1 MNARSWRAP
10 SAADAHRHDPA
21 EVFAAGERN
30 HHISNTAYPIAHE
43 TSWAPY
49 RLLRDQHEAAVHKAF
64 DDVDELCLYVHI
76 PFCERRCSF
85 CEYTVVSGDDLQN
98 TAGYRDALLLEI
110 ERYAAL
116 LKRSGRA
123 HPVRG
128 IDIGGGTP
136 AFVPLDDV
144 KAIVDALQRGFDCG
158 PPSSMG
164 GGISIETTPKIAA
177 ADAAKLKGYV
187 DVGIERISMGVQVIQ
202 PDLLKVLARD
212 ENGVEH
218 HKIAVD
224 NIRAAGFKRLNLDV
238 MYGFADQ
245 TLESLAATLQHCIA
259 LDPEYVTLYRMR
271 YKLTRISHQAP
282 RVTLEHAKAHA
293 ALARQLLEAAGYT
306 ASPGKNTFTHQ
317 RVNAHARIP
326 GTQVPGTQV
335 PGTQD
340 VGTSAYLTK
349 RVIEGTPYLGLG
361 LGAQT
366 FTHTTISYNDG
377 SVGKNLAPYL
387 RSVSAGRL
395 PIQDLY
401 DLPRTQMMAKFV
413 AVAFYF
419 GELDRPSFLKK
430 FGVDVDDAF
439 AAEVAW
445 VKARGLMHETRGQ
458 FGNSSALS
466 LTAEGGRH
474 FAGVIALFFAPSV
487 QRYLIERDP
496 ARATDMDVARGK
508 ALRIAG

>member
-1 MNARSWRAP
+1 MKRVWRAP
-10 SAADAHRHDPA
+10 SAADATRPDPA
-21 EVFAAGERN
+21 DVFAAGERN

-43 TSWAPY
+43 TTWAPY
-49 RLLRDQHEAAVHKAF
+49 RVPREQHEAVVQRAC
-64 DDVDELCLYVHI
+64 DDVDDLCLYVHV
-76 PFCERRCSF
+76 PFCETRCSF
-85 CEYTVVSGDDLQN
+85 CEYTVVSGADLDN
-98 TAGYRDALLLEI
+98 TAGYRDALLQEI
-110 ERYAAL
+110 DRVGAL
-116 LKRSGRA
+116 VRA
-123 HPVRG
+123 SSAGTGKPHPVGG

-136 AFVPLDDV
+136 AFVPADDIR
-144 KAIVDALQRGFDCG
+144 AIVDALRANFEC
-158 PPSSMG
+158 PTS
-164 GGISIETTPKIAA
+164 GISIETTPKIAA
-177 ADAAKLKGYV
+177 AEPAKLKAYV

-212 ENGVEH
+212 GNGVEH
-218 HKIAVD
+218 HRHAVD
-224 NIRAAGFKRLNLDV
+224 HIRAAGFRRLNLDV

-245 TLESLAATLQHCIA
+245 SAESLAATLKHCIA

-282 RVTLEHAKAHA
+282 RVTLAHAKAHA
-293 ALARQLLEAAGYT
+293 VLARALLEEAGYR

-317 RVNAHARIP
+317 RVNPDKI
-326 GTQVPGTQV
+326 V
-335 PGTQD
+335 D

-377 SVGKNLAPYL
+377 SVGKNLSPYL
-387 RSVSAGRL
+387 RSVNAGRL

-401 DLPRTQMMAKFV
+401 DLPLTQMMAKFV

-419 GELDRPSFLKK
+419 GEIDRVAFAQK

-439 AAEVAW
+439 AAEVAF
-445 VKARGLMHETRGQ
+445 VKARGFMHETQGQ
-458 FGNSSALS
+458 FGNSRALS
-466 LTAEGGRH
+466 LTPAGAAH

-487 QRYLIERDP
+487 QRYLLARDP
-496 ARATDMDVARGK
+496 DQATDMDVSRRK
-508 ALRIAG
+508 ALRIAS